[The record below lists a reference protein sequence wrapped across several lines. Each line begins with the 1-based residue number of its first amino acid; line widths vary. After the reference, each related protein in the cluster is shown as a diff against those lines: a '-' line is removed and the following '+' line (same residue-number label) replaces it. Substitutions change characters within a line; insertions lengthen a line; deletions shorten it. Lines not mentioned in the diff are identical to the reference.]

1 MHMKKIKVWLCVV
14 NIGFV
19 YHYHSREWLNHGCG
33 DFGFCITPDPR
44 QDSLRAAM
52 TQTLQEQLSKLKA
65 SRACLQEALD
75 SDKVGRDQDSYHVV
89 YVKKQQRRY
98 ASREYTAEHRSEY
111 FIIEIYYIKL
121 YKKFLNQYQLFRF
134 THHDHQLVGQ
144 FYDIIT
150 ASELQCWATL
160 SFCWDCDRTALIH
173 GS

>member
-89 YVKKQQRRY
+89 YVKNQQRRY
-98 ASREYTAEHRSEY
+98 A
-111 FIIEIYYIKL
+111 YIKL